1 MRQKFGL
8 WLPVFLITIFF
19 MLSAQVALAKEPD
32 ACPDLAYGKGR
43 LFEVRK
49 DNLPASYIF
58 GTMHTNDPRVL
69 QMPGIIMQA
78 FQVSRVISV
87 EVSIRDKKMREAMSL
102 MFLPHGDQLQN
113 IIGKPKFDRLAVMAR
128 DYDIPKQNLDRMKPW
143 AAATIFSQPP
153 ERVRAN
159 IVLDQEIEKMGF
171 NRGKKIVPLETM
183 LEQMGLFNS
192 LSPEQQIEF
201 LDSAINNYS
210 GLQGEISRI
219 TDMYLK
225 GDTGPLLCHI
235 RTTMT
240 EYSADLRSFTLDLLI
255 TARNHVMKDRMQPL
269 FKEGAFIAIGAAHLP
284 GQEGVLNLLH
294 QEGYR
299 VKRLF

>member
-8 WLPVFLITIFF
+8 WHPAFLITVFF
-19 MLSAQVALAKEPD
+19 MLSAQVATAKETD
-32 ACPDLAYGKGR
+32 VCPDLAFGKGR

-49 DNLPASYIF
+49 DDLPASYVF

-78 FQVSRVISV
+78 FQASTVVSV
-87 EVSIRDKKMREAMSL
+87 EVSVRDKKMREALSL
-102 MFLPHGDQLQN
+102 MFLPHGDQLQS
-113 IIGKPKFDRLAVMAR
+113 IIGKQKFDRITVMAK
-128 DYDIPKQNLDRMKPW
+128 DYGIPKQNLNRMKPW

-153 ERVRAN
+153 DRVKAN

-192 LSPEQQIEF
+192 LSPKQQIEF
-201 LDSAINNYS
+201 LDSAIDNYS

-235 RTTMT
+235 RTTMMQ
-240 EYSADLRSFTLDLLI
+240 YSPELRSFTLDLLI
-255 TARNHVMKDRMQPL
+255 TTRNHVMKDRMQPL
-269 FKEGAFIAIGAAHLP
+269 FKQGAFVAIGAAHLP
-284 GQEGVLNLLH
+284 GKEGVLNLLKE
-294 QEGYR
+294 EGYR
-299 VKRLF
+299 IKRLF